1 MRSEKNTSESLAAVT
16 VSALAFRTS
25 EIHMVGD
32 SVHGLSVVGFFW
44 LYVYGTESSDIEWP

>member
-44 LYVYGTESSDIEWP
+44 LYVYGTESSDIE